1 MLKFVQK
8 EVITKDFYGQ
18 RQTTDLFTID
28 ISKVVVSDKVSCNN
42 EKECR
47 YTIGYQVDKLLMPLF
62 IKTPKNIF
70 SYSVSEH
77 NKNSAYIMSFNVTDE
92 IEWVSQYNKIWNE
105 VDSQLFGKMVTEPI
119 KKEGRYVKAKLKTC
133 KECIKT
139 YFHGQDVPYNMH
151 FNATAVLK
159 IDSVY
164 KQDKNYHPQVY
175 VEECKDNN
183 AENQLFSML
192 SDDDDGYFQV

>member
-42 EKECR
+42 EKECC
-47 YTIGYQVDKLLMPLF
+47 YTIGYQVDKLLIPLF

-77 NKNSAYIMSFNVTDE
+77 DKNSAYIMSFSVTDE
-92 IEWVSQYNKIWNE
+92 IEWVSQYNKIRNE
-105 VDSQLFGKMVTEPI
+105 VNSQLSGKW
-119 KKEGRYVKAKLKTC
+119 
-133 KECIKT
+133 
-139 YFHGQDVPYNMH
+139 
-151 FNATAVLK
+151 
-159 IDSVY
+159 
-164 KQDKNYHPQVY
+164 
-175 VEECKDNN
+175 
-183 AENQLFSML
+183 
-192 SDDDDGYFQV
+192 

>member
-1 MLKFVQK
+1 MRLIHSYLENGDRTDKKRRQVRQGQVENVQRMH
-8 EVITKDFYGQ
+8 KD
-18 RQTTDLFTID
+18 I
-28 ISKVVVSDKVSCNN
+28 
-42 EKECR
+42 
-47 YTIGYQVDKLLMPLF
+47 
-62 IKTPKNIF
+62 
-70 SYSVSEH
+70 
-77 NKNSAYIMSFNVTDE
+77 
-92 IEWVSQYNKIWNE
+92 
-105 VDSQLFGKMVTEPI
+105 
-119 KKEGRYVKAKLKTC
+119 
-133 KECIKT
+133 
-139 YFHGQDVPYNMH
+139 FHGQDVPYNMH